1 MIGKLVET
9 DGNNMN
15 VYVEG
20 EGGHTLV
27 ILAGSGIA
35 SPVLEYKALYSR
47 LSDKYRVVVI
57 EKFGYGYADVVGS
70 ERSFDTIV
78 KQDRAALKCMGI
90 DAPFVLCP
98 HSMSGIE
105 ALMWAQDYPDEV
117 EAIVGLDMAV
127 PEAYDTFEERLE
139 RAKKAVGTV
148 AFLKKS
154 GLIKLMSD
162 SMLSIPKTL
171 TKEERKEY
179 RKILCEKMGNP
190 VIMNEA
196 SHIPAARDDV
206 RAKPKPSIPMLLF
219 VSNGKNTGDSKEVWQ
234 GFTRAYAKG
243 MSNIT
248 IREVEANHALYNF
261 EYKPMAEEII
271 SFISYREDLL

>member
-1 MIGKLVET
+1 MIGKLVEV
-9 DGNNMN
+9 DGSNMN

-20 EGGHTLV
+20 EGTRTLV
-27 ILAGSGIA
+27 FLAGSGIA
-35 SPVLEYKALYSR
+35 SPVLEYKALYTR

-78 KQDRAALKCMGI
+78 RQDRAALKSMGI

-105 ALMWAQDYPDEV
+105 ALMWAQDYPEEV

-127 PEAYDTFEERLE
+127 PEAYNSFEERLE
-139 RAKKAVGTV
+139 RARKALGSVE
-148 AFLKKS
+148 FLRKS

-162 SMLSIPKTL
+162 GMLSIPKTL

-179 RKILCEKMGNP
+179 RRILYDKMGNV

-196 SHIPAARDDV
+196 SKIPAARDAV
-206 RAKPKPSIPMLLF
+206 RAKPKPAIPMLLF
-219 VSNGKNTGDSKEVWQ
+219 VSNGKNTGDSKEVWR
-234 GFTRAYAKG
+234 GFTKTYADG
-243 MSNIT
+243 MSNVTVIE
-248 IREVEANHALYNF
+248 IEANHALYNF
-261 EYKPMAEEII
+261 EYEPMASEIK
-271 SFISYREDLL
+271 SFLK